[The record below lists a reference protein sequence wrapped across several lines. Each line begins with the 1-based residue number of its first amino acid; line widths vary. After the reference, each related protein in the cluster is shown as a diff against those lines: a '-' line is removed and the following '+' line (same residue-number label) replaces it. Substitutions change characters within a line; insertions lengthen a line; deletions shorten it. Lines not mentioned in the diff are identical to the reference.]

1 MFGLAGQTNLEK
13 AQVDEIVDAVNDLF
27 NARVAAVRETDE
39 VKKTE
44 LTKTLM
50 SETIPNT
57 LVRNFL
63 DFHYGFKCC
72 FMTFSGE
79 VRGSSGAAWRTVF
92 CWKQSDLGRPPF
104 VCWY

>member
-57 LVRNFL
+57 LVCNFL
-63 DFHYGFKCC
+63 DFHL
-72 FMTFSGE
+72 MI
-79 VRGSSGAAWRTVF
+79 
-92 CWKQSDLGRPPF
+92 
-104 VCWY
+104 

>member
-1 MFGLAGQTNLEK
+1 MFGLAGQTNLDK
-13 AQVDEIVDAVNDLF
+13 AQADEIVDAVNDLF

-57 LVRNFL
+57 LVMSSFCNLHFCFKYLYSFL
-63 DFHYGFKCC
+63 
-72 FMTFSGE
+72 GE
-79 VRGSSGAAWRTVF
+79 VRG
-92 CWKQSDLGRPPF
+92 PP
-104 VCWY
+104 

>member
-13 AQVDEIVDAVNDLF
+13 AQADEIVDAVNDLF

-57 LVRNFL
+57 LVISSCNLHFCLKYFYSFL
-63 DFHYGFKCC
+63 
-72 FMTFSGE
+72 GE
-79 VRGSSGAAWRTVF
+79 VRG
-92 CWKQSDLGRPPF
+92 PP
-104 VCWY
+104 

>member
-13 AQVDEIVDAVNDLF
+13 AQADEIVDAINDLF

-57 LVRNFL
+57 LVRNFHNCFVL
-63 DFHYGFKCC
+63 DLR
-72 FMTFSGE
+72 
-79 VRGSSGAAWRTVF
+79 VV
-92 CWKQSDLGRPPF
+92 L
-104 VCWY
+104 

>member
-13 AQVDEIVDAVNDLF
+13 AQADEIVDAVNDLF

-57 LVRNFL
+57 LVRKFCDLCFCSKYFL
-63 DFHYGFKCC
+63 LCL
-72 FMTFSGE
+72 GE
-79 VRGSSGAAWRTVF
+79 VGE
-92 CWKQSDLGRPPF
+92 PP
-104 VCWY
+104 

>member
-13 AQVDEIVDAVNDLF
+13 AQADEIVDAINDLF

-57 LVRNFL
+57 LVRNLHNCFNVLSMIFKLFL
-63 DFHYGFKCC
+63 IFR
-72 FMTFSGE
+72 
-79 VRGSSGAAWRTVF
+79 RGWRPVLSSEGGSFLLETI
-92 CWKQSDLGRPPF
+92 
-104 VCWY
+104 

>member
-1 MFGLAGQTNLEK
+1 MFIRCLADMFGLSGQTSLEK
-13 AQVDEIVDAVNDLF
+13 AQADEIVDAVNDLF

-57 LVRNFL
+57 LV
-63 DFHYGFKCC
+63 KV
-72 FMTFSGE
+72 MTFLIHDN
-79 VRGSSGAAWRTVF
+79 VIF
-92 CWKQSDLGRPPF
+92 
-104 VCWY
+104 

>member
-13 AQVDEIVDAVNDLF
+13 AQADEIVDAVNDLF
-27 NARVAAVRETDE
+27 NARVAAVRETEE

-57 LVRNFL
+57 LVR
-63 DFHYGFKCC
+63 KCC
-72 FMTFSGE
+72 DLCFCFKYFLWCVGE
-79 VRGSSGAAWRTVF
+79 AGG
-92 CWKQSDLGRPPF
+92 PP
-104 VCWY
+104 

>member
-79 VRGSSGAAWRTVF
+79 ARGSSGAAWRTVF
-92 CWKQSDLGRPPF
+92 CW
-104 VCWY
+104 

>member
-1 MFGLAGQTNLEK
+1 MFIRCLADMFGLSGQTSLEK
-13 AQVDEIVDAVNDLF
+13 AQADEIVDAVNDLF

-57 LVRNFL
+57 LVS
-63 DFHYGFKCC
+63 K
-72 FMTFSGE
+72 MTSLIHDNVIF
-79 VRGSSGAAWRTVF
+79 
-92 CWKQSDLGRPPF
+92 
-104 VCWY
+104 